1 MATNNKISTVV
12 SSQLPEFVRADHP
25 VFVAFLQAYYE
36 YLEQSNSTLSFGKT
50 VERAKNI
57 RNYFDTDKIT
67 DTGLEEFNTHLY
79 SEFLSLV
86 PKDAPSDRSKLL
98 KNIKD
103 FYRAR
108 GTEKSYN
115 FLFQLLFNE
124 QPKFYYPKNDIL
136 IASSGK
142 WLVEKSVRL
151 TDVYVNGIA
160 DETISSLTKFKNT
173 LIVGNTSTAQ
183 AQVERVLVSYENGV
197 RYNEFFLSKQE
208 GTFTSGENVFAV
220 NIEGETLSGNLIAGY
235 VSSIVV
241 NSGGTG
247 YTAGVSVPITG
258 VSGSGATA
266 VIDRVSSGNI
276 SNVTVVTS
284 GAGFRVGDYIL
295 FTGGGGTGANANV
308 SAVAANGYFHPS
320 SYNINSDIIETYNA
334 TAIGAYSNS
343 SGGNANTSMANT
355 LTFFL
360 YANTGPMTTVQVL
373 SGGNNYTTLPSA
385 TVSGNTRIK
394 NLGILG
400 KLKINSGG
408 TGYSNGARLIFT
420 NVPGGYGFG
429 ANGNV
434 VVNATGTIIRTNFR
448 QLSPGQIIGGSGYQL
463 NFLPTITVSGS
474 GSGANITVETL
485 LGFGGEL
492 TPATGSLG
500 VIESISITNRGS
512 GYTSSPTIDLTGLG
526 DGSANA
532 TANIV
537 AGVYT
542 YPGRFKDDTGLLS
555 SSNYLEDRDYYQN
568 FSYVI
573 KLRKSIEEYRKYVN
587 DLVHPAGMK
596 LWAEYVYE
604 SEPTVNDSISIAY
617 SNVSTYKYYI
627 ANALSFNG
635 SNSIIFKNSS
645 LTTTNTK
652 NGIVSFWFNSYNL
665 SNDQILFGISN
676 TSSMSGNIG
685 LLVYLTS
692 KGTSSNSSD
701 SVIRIVGRNRANTTI
716 LDMSSNVQDKIFANN
731 WYHVLAGWQLSG
743 TSNANCVIYLNDVNS
758 TNLVTRDTSESN
770 VNYLGANVYVGSTP
784 VGNNPFIG
792 CLSEFWF
799 SNTYANLVNSTIRTY
814 FSGANG
820 TLRPSYLGP
829 QGDVGTGITPI
840 VYLRSNSTYANVN
853 SGLGGDLIFAN
864 NITNCTTSPSDA

>member
-25 VFVAFLQAYYE
+25 VFVSFLQAYYE

-50 VERAKNI
+50 VERAKNL

-79 SEFLSLV
+79 NQFLSLI

-103 FYRAR
+103 FYRAK

-124 QPKFYYPKNDIL
+124 QPEFYYPKNDIL

-160 DETISSLTKFKNT
+160 DETISSLAKFKNT

-208 GTFTSGENVFAV
+208 GTFSSGENVFAV
-220 NIEGETLSGNLIAGY
+220 NIDGETLSGNLIAGY

-247 YTAGVSVPITG
+247 YTAGVSVPISG
-258 VSGSGATA
+258 GGGSGAAA

-276 SNVTVVTS
+276 SNVTVVSS
-284 GAGFRVGDYIL
+284 GAGFRVDDYIL

-308 SAVAANGYFHPS
+308 SAVASNGYFHPS
-320 SYNINSDIIETYNA
+320 SYNINSDIINTYNA

-343 SGGNANTSMANT
+343 SGGNANTSLANT

-360 YANTGPMTTVQVL
+360 YANTGPMTTVRVI
-373 SGGNNYTTLPSA
+373 SGGNNYTSLPSA
-385 TVSGNTRIK
+385 TVSANTRIK

-434 VVNATGTIIRTNFR
+434 VVNATGTIIRTN
-448 QLSPGQIIGGSGYQL
+448 LLLSSPGQIIGGSGYDI
-463 NFLPTITVSGS
+463 NFLPTVSVSGA
-474 GSGANITVETL
+474 GSGANIAVETL

-492 TPATGSLG
+492 TPATGTLG

-512 GYTSSPTIDLTGLG
+512 GYTSAPSINLASLG
-526 DGSANA
+526 DGTANA
-532 TANIV
+532 TANVV

-596 LWAEYVYE
+596 LWAEYIYE
-604 SEPTVNDSISIAY
+604 SEPNVNDSISIAY
-617 SNVSTYKYYI
+617 SNTNTYKYYT
-627 ANALSFNG
+627 ANAISFNG
-635 SNSIIFKNSS
+635 STSIVYKNAA
-645 LTTTNTK
+645 LTNTS
-652 NGIVSFWFNSYNL
+652 NGQNGTISFWFNSSDL
-665 SNDQILFGISN
+665 TNDQIIFGISN
-676 TSSMSGNIG
+676 TTALTTSPRFA
-685 LLVYLTS
+685 VYLTS
-692 KGTSSNSSD
+692 KGTAANTTNST
-701 SVIRIVGRNRANTTI
+701 IRIVGRNSSNTLL
-716 LDMSSNVQDKIFANN
+716 LDMSSNTRNKIFANN
-731 WYHVLAGWQLSG
+731 WYHVLASWNLSN
-743 TSNANCVIYLNDVNS
+743 TSRCVIFLNDVNS
-758 TNLVTRDTSESN
+758 SNLSTVSN
-770 VNYLGANVYVGSTP
+770 TGQANIDYIASNVYVSGTP
-784 VGNNPFIG
+784 AGNNRFLG
-792 CLSEFWF
+792 CLSEIWF
-799 SNTYANLVNSTIRTY
+799 SNTFFDVTNTTIQSY

-820 TLRPSYLGP
+820 SLRPSYLGP
-829 QGDVGTGITPI
+829 SGNVGTSVIPAI
-840 VYLRSNSTYANVN
+840 YLKSNSTYANVN
-853 SGLGGDLIFAN
+853 SGRGGDFVFAN
-864 NITNCTTSPSDA
+864 NITKCTTSPSDA